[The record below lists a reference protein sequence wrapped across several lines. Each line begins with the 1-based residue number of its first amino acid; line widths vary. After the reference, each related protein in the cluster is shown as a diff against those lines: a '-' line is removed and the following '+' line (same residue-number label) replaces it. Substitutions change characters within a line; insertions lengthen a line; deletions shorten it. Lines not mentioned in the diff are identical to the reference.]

1 MVNTDSP
8 KVRKDHKSNESS
20 NPFVEPTKEAQVSHI
35 SDAKVG
41 PLTFKR
47 RRLMKNGCFVFKNVV
62 EKIHSDDE
70 KTLSNTHMLTDG
82 ILEDEKS
89 VYDVAL
95 ENNDNLVDDEA
106 GVDIQHSE
114 SVSDE
119 DIDAEDDLDDFIDDA
134 YVDDDAT
141 DDEDT
146 DHDF

>member
-20 NPFVEPTKEAQVSHI
+20 NPSVEPTKEAQVSHI

-47 RRLMKNGCFVFKNVV
+47 PRLMKNGCFVFKNVV

-89 VYDVAL
+89 VS
-95 ENNDNLVDDEA
+95 DDESL
-106 GVDIQHSE
+106 IIFCHSTKNSMSSISKCQKY
-114 SVSDE
+114 SV
-119 DIDAEDDLDDFIDDA
+119 IDDS
-134 YVDDDAT
+134 T
-141 DDEDT
+141 DEEFVT
-146 DHDF
+146 NI